1 MTEMPSNI
9 SEAEQRFQWIYQTL
23 RSRIILLDYQPGT
36 RLSEEQL
43 ADEFKVSR
51 TPIRRVLNRLEV
63 EGLLEIRHGAGNF
76 VTELS
81 MPELLEVFELR
92 MELVR
97 LIDVLAPRAASANL
111 IQRLQNLQMA
121 CLSITKHPKP
131 KRRFAEVNVEVFLS
145 FMDLV
150 GNQPLR
156 AVQEQ
161 LFYRTARMWPYLLD
175 EKNVGYEAEL
185 LHAEISEA
193 LRLLA
198 NNDYPSFGHLYRCHL
213 AMACQRLA
221 TMQTTGV

>member
-1 MTEMPSNI
+1 MTEISSPL

-23 RSRIILLDYQPGT
+23 RTRIVLLDYEPGA
-36 RLSEEQL
+36 RLSEELL
-43 ADEFKVSR
+43 AEEFSVSR

-81 MPELLEVFELR
+81 MPELLAVFELR

-97 LIDVLAPRAASANL
+97 LMDVLTPKAASQTL
-111 IQRLQNLQMA
+111 LERLTNLQQA
-121 CLSITKHPKP
+121 CLQIEQDPKP

-145 FMDLV
+145 FMELV

-156 AVQEQ
+156 EIQEQ
-161 LFYRTARMWPYLLD
+161 LFYRTARMWPYWLN
-175 EKNVGYEAEL
+175 EQAVSQEARL
-185 LHAEISEA
+185 LHAEIGEVI
-193 LRLLA
+193 RLLS
-198 NNDYPSFGHLYRCHL
+198 NNHYPSFGHLYRCHL

-221 TMQTTGV
+221 SLQATGV